1 MRRYLEALYG
11 NSRTKERLGSSV
23 ANGTLP
29 HALILEGAE
38 GSGKRT
44 LAKELAAALVCENK
58 GNESLPLP
66 CHQCRACRLVEM
78 ENATDVHFITKEDK
92 ATLGVDVVRDMR
104 QDVYLSATEF
114 DSKIY
119 IFEDAH
125 TMTPQAQNALLIV
138 LEEPPTGVY
147 FILLAESADELLV
160 TVRSRAR
167 TIRLEKHTE
176 EALGLFLA
184 ERHPTLLA
192 SQAPDAL
199 RAACLTADGSAGMLL
214 RLLEPKNKE
223 QMQKKRAL
231 TLSLLGAL
239 SAGRY
244 SLLCEA
250 FASFPSK
257 RDELRESLSHLSL
270 AVRDLIVL
278 KKDETAPLCFFSDR
292 AEWETLL
299 SSFRTDKLFAISDE
313 IGVALERLD
322 RNANPNTVLSI
333 MKAKLRSK

>member
-11 NSRTKERLGSSV
+11 NNRTKALLGSCLTQ
-23 ANGTLP
+23 GTLP
-29 HALILEGAE
+29 HALVLEGPD

-66 CHQCRACRLVEM
+66 CHACRACRLVEA

-92 ATLGVDVVRDMR
+92 ASLGVDAVRSMR

-114 DSKIY
+114 DAKIY

-125 TMTPQAQNALLIV
+125 TMTTQAQNALLIV
-138 LEEPPTGVY
+138 LEEPPEGVY
-147 FILLAESADELLV
+147 FILLADTADDLLV
-160 TVRSRAR
+160 TVKSRAR
-167 TIRLEKHTE
+167 IVRLEKHTRLALE
-176 EALGLFLA
+176 EFLA
-184 ERHPTLLA
+184 KKHPTLLA

-199 RAACLTADGSAGMLL
+199 RAACLTADGNIGSLL
-214 RLLEPKNKE
+214 KLLEPKNRE

-231 TLSLLGAL
+231 TLSLLHAL
-239 SAGRY
+239 SSGRY

-250 FASFPSK
+250 FAALPTK
-257 RDELRESLSHLSL
+257 RDELSESLTHLAL
-270 AVRDLIVL
+270 AVRDLILL
-278 KKDETAPLCFFSDR
+278 KKDENAPLCFFADS
-292 AEWETLL
+292 AEWEALL

-313 IGVALERLD
+313 IGTALERLD
-322 RNANPNTVLSI
+322 RNANSHTVVSL
-333 MKAKLRSK
+333 MKANLRSK